1 MGLPGTDLGQLKKQA
16 KDWLRKGRA
25 NDPEALE
32 LLRRLHPR
40 GDALAADPAQLQ
52 LADAQLALARA
63 YGFASWPR
71 LREHIELVTPWRRT
85 PHRVGARP
93 DLADE
98 LLRLACLTY
107 GADNRQRPAQAAGL
121 LAEHPELAGA
131 SLATAAA
138 TGDVTE
144 VTRHLA
150 TPLRSTPRPARSV
163 GRHCSTSAT
172 AGCPTSRPSA
182 TAWSAPGCCSMP
194 APTRM
199 PATSGKGW
207 RRPSPR

>member
-1 MGLPGTDLGQLKKQA
+1 MQSADVPDPIPPGFGLPGTDLGQLKKQA

-85 PHRVGARP
+85 PHRVGPRP

-107 GADNRQRPAQAAGL
+107 GADNRQRPDQAAGV
-121 LAEHPELAGA
+121 ARA
-131 SLATAAA
+131 SIPSSPGPAWLPPRRRGTSPRSPATS
-138 TGDVTE
+138 
-144 VTRHLA
+144 
-150 TPLRSTPRPARSV
+150 TPLR
-163 GRHCSTSAT
+163 
-172 AGCPTSRPSA
+172 
-182 TAWSAPGCCSMP
+182 
-194 APTRM
+194 
-199 PATSGKGW
+199 
-207 RRPSPR
+207 